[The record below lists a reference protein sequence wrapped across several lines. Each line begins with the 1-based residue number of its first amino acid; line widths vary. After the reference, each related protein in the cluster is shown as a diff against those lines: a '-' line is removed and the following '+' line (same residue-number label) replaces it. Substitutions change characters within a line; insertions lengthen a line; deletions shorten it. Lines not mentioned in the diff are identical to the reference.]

1 MSKTDPELVTGHA
14 RRVQTAAT
22 YLRDGGATVLDT
34 DWSCTHGIADIVYTE
49 RHVPGSEL
57 VVVKVQTPDAPLS
70 RADVRRLRLIGVTWM
85 TAHGVSF
92 DNVRVDSVRVHL
104 LAYGQSNLEHE
115 SGVPE

>member
-22 YLRDGGATVLDT
+22 YLRDGGAGVLDT
-34 DWSCTHGIADIVYTE
+34 EWSCTHGIADIVYAE

-57 VVVKVQTPDAPLS
+57 AVVKVLTPDAPLS
-70 RADVRRLRLIGVTWM
+70 RADVRRLKRIGMAWM
-85 TAHGVSF
+85 DAHGLLF

-104 LAYGQSNLEHE
+104 LAGGQANIQHE